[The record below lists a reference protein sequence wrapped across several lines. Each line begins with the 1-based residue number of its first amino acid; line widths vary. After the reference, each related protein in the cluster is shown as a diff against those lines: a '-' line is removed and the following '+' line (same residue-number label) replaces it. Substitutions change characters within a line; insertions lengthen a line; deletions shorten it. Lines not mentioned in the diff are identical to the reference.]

1 MQTGY
6 SHNNLSTSLQSGV
19 YLGAALGLENP
30 KDKSHRSLWDFQTA
44 AAALHASRGVSVDR
58 SRATV
63 TPWRRG
69 LVDMTH
75 AQQREFV
82 QRACR
87 ELDGKRQALLP
98 EAAAQRQRRLAGK
111 VEWQRITRAFEQ
123 TPFAHRIERGRTTQP
138 ASLNTLRAAL
148 IARVPAL
155 LISKSSVKKWRI
167 TPSRVPLILL

>member
-1 MQTGY
+1 
-6 SHNNLSTSLQSGV
+6 
-19 YLGAALGLENP
+19 
-30 KDKSHRSLWDFQTA
+30 
-44 AAALHASRGVSVDR
+44 
-58 SRATV
+58 
-63 TPWRRG
+63 
-69 LVDMTH
+69 MTH

-138 ASLNTLRAAL
+138 ASLNTL